1 MVFSAAAPAT
11 LPLVSALRPVSDGG
25 RRVLDLILKSGGM
38 SQAAITRALDLAQ
51 PTVTRLLQGF
61 QQDGMILTAQRP
73 ADRPGHPSTHV
84 TLNPDFAYALGVSI
98 MGDVL
103 AMTLMDFAGRVR
115 AERRAA
121 MPDMGEAAVT
131 DRLALFKADCLR
143 ETGIDPQRV
152 IGAGVGI
159 SAFFVGEERWMNP
172 PAYLDDWA
180 LRDVDP
186 ILERA
191 LGLPVV
197 VDNDGTAAAI
207 GESLFGVGRRY
218 SDFAY
223 LHLTNGFGGGLIA
236 DGKPLRGRHGNAGE
250 FGGVWQLVSDAYPNL
265 DFLKTCLAEGGAA
278 FETVED
284 MVQQIDATWSGV
296 ETWLGQAVQPFTLL
310 CAILA
315 RSFDPDA
322 IVIGGRLPPS
332 IAEALAQRIAIPIAT
347 QRRGRPPPVPAVVV
361 AETPGD
367 PVAVGAAA
375 MRLKAAFF
383 T

>member
-1 MVFSAAAPAT
+1 
-11 LPLVSALRPVSDGG
+11 
-25 RRVLDLILKSGGM
+25 VLDLILKSGGM

-61 QQDGMILTAQRP
+61 QQDGMILTAQRH
-73 ADRPGHPSTHV
+73 ADRPGHPSAHV

-131 DRLALFKADCLR
+131 DRLALFKADCLW
-143 ETGIDPQRV
+143 ETGVDPQRL

-180 LRDVDP
+180 LRDIDP

-223 LHLTNGFGGGLIA
+223 LHLTNGFGGGVIA

-250 FGGVWQLVSDAYPNL
+250 FGGLWQLLSDAYPNL
-265 DFLKTCLAEGGAA
+265 DFLKTCLKNAGAA

-284 MVQQIDATWSGV
+284 MVQQIDATWPGV

-332 IAEALAQRIAIPIAT
+332 IAEALAERIVIPAPT
-347 QRRGRPPPVPAVVV
+347 SRRGRPPPLPAVVV